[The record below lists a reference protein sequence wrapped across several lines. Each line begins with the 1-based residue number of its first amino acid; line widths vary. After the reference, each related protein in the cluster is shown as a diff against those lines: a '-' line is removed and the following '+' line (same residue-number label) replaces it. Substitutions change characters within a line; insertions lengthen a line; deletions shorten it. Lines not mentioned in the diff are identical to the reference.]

1 MSKALHRYCEAA
13 LAVLNSQFEATK
25 VLKHKGTLGSIR
37 EQIIKDFLTA
47 HLPELIAVRAGQI
60 VDSEDNYSQQQDV
73 VLTLKS
79 VPRLPFASGI
89 DLIFQEGVVATIE
102 VKTRLDT
109 EALKGIATN
118 IKSVRELKANI
129 GSSAQMGMNHRWPQH
144 QILTAIVCYEGMDFE
159 ALIASLHALEDLAR
173 PDLVLHLTKGLMVK
187 NHGLLLPQKPPEFDY
202 VIFNVTP
209 ADGFKLFLTF
219 LSEITGT
226 ISARGVNW
234 RKYW

>member
-60 VDSEDNYSQQQDV
+60 VDSEDNFSQQQDV

>member
-13 LAVLNSQFEATK
+13 LAVLNSQFTATK
-25 VLKHKGTLGSIR
+25 VLKHKGTLGSVR

-109 EALKGIATN
+109 DALNGIATN

-144 QILTAIVCYEGMDFE
+144 QILTAIVCYEGMDFD
-159 ALIASLHALEDLAR
+159 ALSASLHALDERAR

-187 NHGLLLPQKPPEFDY
+187 NHGLLAPQHPPQFDY
-202 VIFNVTP
+202 VIYSE
-209 ADGFKLFLTF
+209 AAAEGFKLFLTF
-219 LSEITGT
+219 LTEITGT